1 MSVTIESLL
10 EQAQTLPDADRA
22 ELARRLY
29 DTLPPLPE
37 MPEVWTSEEEAEAG
51 WQEELQRRLDSI
63 ADGSAQ
69 LIDGDQVFAEVRA
82 RMREKRG
89 T

>member
-1 MSVTIESLL
+1 
-10 EQAQTLPDADRA
+10 LPDVDRA

-37 MPEVWTSEEEAEAG
+37 LPQVWDSEEEAEAA
-51 WQEELQRRLDSI
+51 WQEELKRRLDSI

-69 LIDGDQVFAEVRA
+69 LIDGDQMFDNIRA
-82 RMREKRG
+82 YRAAKRKP
-89 T
+89 